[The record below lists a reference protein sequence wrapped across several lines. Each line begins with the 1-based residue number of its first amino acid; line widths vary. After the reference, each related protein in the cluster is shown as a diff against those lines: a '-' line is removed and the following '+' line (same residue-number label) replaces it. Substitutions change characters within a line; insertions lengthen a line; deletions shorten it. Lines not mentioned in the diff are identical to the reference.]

1 MLGLLLSTWV
11 SLSVCQA
18 DPTPADELAARL
30 LQLQQ
35 LEQTFE
41 SVAERVAA
49 SVVAIRCLRDS
60 RSEGALAD
68 HTDTNHATAG
78 ATWGAGSGFIIRS
91 DGLILTNEH
100 VIAGAREITVVLPGG
115 QHHPARV
122 RATYRRG
129 DLAVIAI
136 DPDGLPPATLGDAD
150 WVRRGQWTMALGNPY
165 GLSMDGQATV
175 SIGVVGA
182 VQRSLPEL
190 GRLHGRCYDNMI
202 QTTADMNLG
211 HSGGPLVDM
220 YGRVVGINTA
230 IFSRTGLSES
240 VGFAIPMS
248 RPIKAVVSRLLAG
261 ESIEDGYL
269 GVWASAVPPR
279 DAKMLQLPPDQGVR
293 IWRVEHDSPA
303 EHAGLRSG
311 DIILTYH
318 GTPVESGEHLA
329 RLVCQTAPGMVV
341 NLETLRDRR
350 RVRVQVEICPH
361 RPVEQLAAH
370 VDGSAH
376 GGKP

>member
-18 DPTPADELAARL
+18 DPTPGDELAARL
-30 LQLQQ
+30 LQIQQ

-60 RSEGALAD
+60 PSDGALAD
-68 HTDTNHATAG
+68 QPGTNSAAAS
-78 ATWGAGSGFIIRS
+78 ATWGAGSGVIIRS

-115 QHHPARV
+115 QRYPARV

-129 DLAVIAI
+129 DLAVIEI
-136 DPDGLPPATLGDAD
+136 DADDLPPATLGDAD
-150 WVRRGQWTMALGNPY
+150 WLRRGQWAMALGNPY

-190 GRLHGRCYDNMI
+190 GRLHERSYDNMI
-202 QTTADMNLG
+202 QTTAHMNLG

-230 IFSRTGLSES
+230 IFSRTGLSEG

-248 RPIKAVVSRLLAG
+248 RPVKAVVSRLLAG

-279 DAKMLQLPPDQGVR
+279 DARILQLPPDQGVR
-293 IWRVEHDSPA
+293 IWRIERDSPA

-318 GTPVESGEHLA
+318 GTPVQSGEHLS

-341 NLETLRDRR
+341 NLETFRDRR
-350 RVRVQVEICPH
+350 RVGVQVEICPH

>member
-1 MLGLLLSTWV
+1 MVGLLLSTWV

-18 DPTPADELAARL
+18 DPTPADEMAVRL
-30 LQLQQ
+30 TQIQQ

-49 SVVAIRCLRDS
+49 SVVAIRCLRGGDTD
-60 RSEGALAD
+60 EALAD
-68 HTDTNHATAG
+68 DSGTNHDAAD
-78 ATWGAGSGFIIRS
+78 ATWGAGSGIVIRS

-115 QHHPARV
+115 RRHLARV

-129 DLAVIAI
+129 DLAVIEI
-136 DPDGLPPATLGDAD
+136 DADGLPPATLGDAD
-150 WVRRGQWTMALGNPY
+150 WVRRGQWAMALGNPY

-182 VQRSLPEL
+182 VQRTLPEL
-190 GRLHGRCYDNMI
+190 GRLHGRSYDNMI

-220 YGRVVGINTA
+220 YGRVIGINTA
-230 IFSRTGLSES
+230 IFSRTGLSEG

-248 RPIKAVVSRLLAG
+248 RPIKAVVSRLMAG

-269 GVWASAVPPR
+269 GVWASALPPR
-279 DAKMLQLPPDQGVR
+279 DAKMLQLPQNKGVR
-293 IWRVEHDSPA
+293 IWRIERDSPA
-303 EHAGLRSG
+303 ERAGLRSG

-318 GTPVESGEHLA
+318 GTPVESGEHLS

-341 NLETLRDRR
+341 DLETLRDSRCA
-350 RVRVQVEICPH
+350 RVQVEIRPH
-361 RPVEQLAAH
+361 RPVEQLATH
-370 VDGSAH
+370 VNGSAR
-376 GGKP
+376 GGKR